1 MSLKTRLSAALAAM
15 LLAVLSGTAG
25 YHFIEGWSVFDSLY
39 MTVITLGTVGYGETH
54 PLHTAGRIFTI
65 FLILFGIGILTYS
78 FSVITAFLVEGDLKH
93 VIRRR
98 RMERKIKSLDGHYII
113 CGGGRTG
120 RYLID
125 ELVKTNRP
133 FVVVDQDP
141 ALVQT
146 LAEEGF
152 LVVAGDSSLDETLKQ
167 AGIERAQGL
176 AACLPS
182 DKDNLF
188 VTITARGL
196 NPRLRVVSKLVDRE
210 VGDKLLRSGADAVV
224 SPTSIGG
231 LRLASELVRPTA
243 AHFLDQML
251 RAGDESLRI
260 DEAAVGNV
268 GAGKTLEEATLRP
281 SFDLMVLAVRPA
293 GKADYHFHPPA
304 HTPLQKGDVLVVMGH
319 AGEVGKLQAA
329 LA

>member
-1 MSLKTRLSAALAAM
+1 MSLKTRLSAAVAAM

-25 YHFIEGWSVFDSLY
+25 YHLLEGWSVFDSLY

-54 PLHTAGRIFTI
+54 PLHTAGRVFTI

-93 VIRRR
+93 AIRRR
-98 RMERKIKSLDGHYII
+98 RMERKIKSLEGHYIV

-125 ELVKTNRP
+125 ELAKTNHP

-141 ALVQT
+141 ALVQA
-146 LAEEGF
+146 LAQEGF

-167 AGIERAQGL
+167 AGIDRAKGL
-176 AACLPS
+176 ATCLPS

-196 NPRLRVVSKLVDRE
+196 NPRLRVVAKLMDRN

-231 LRLASELVRPTA
+231 LRMASELVRPTA
-243 AHFLDQML
+243 AHFLDKML
-251 RAGDESLRI
+251 RAGDGSLRI
-260 DEAAVGNV
+260 EEAVVGNV
-268 GAGKTLEEATLRP
+268 GAGRTLEEAALRP
-281 SFDLMVLAVRPA
+281 RFDLLVLAVRPL
-293 GKADYHFHPPA
+293 GADDYNFRPPA
-304 HTPLQKGDVLVVMGH
+304 QTSLEKGDVLVVMGS
-319 AGEVGKLQAA
+319 AGEVEKLQAA
-329 LA
+329 VG